1 MAPINTLSS
10 DRFIALH
17 MIRVRISPEAPT
29 SEPVMMRMLLFRTK
43 PVEAAASPEYEL
55 SSAIA
60 TGMSA
65 PPIGIVSR
73 MPSTEPTATSRP

>member
-1 MAPINTLSS
+1 
-10 DRFIALH
+10 
-17 MIRVRISPEAPT
+17 
-29 SEPVMMRMLLFRTK
+29 MMRMSLFRTK

-55 SSAIA
+55 STAIA

-73 MPSTEPTATSRP
+73 MPSTEATATSRP